1 MLDKNLI
8 NEELND
14 YMTRILFFQIGFIF
28 NALVTR
34 LSKNPIPEDIV
45 FVIPLFCLAIISTIL
60 TLVQDQH
67 T

>member
-1 MLDKNLI
+1 
-8 NEELND
+8 
-14 YMTRILFFQIGFIF
+14 MTRILFFQIGFIF

-34 LSKNPIPEDIV
+34 LSKDPIPEDIV